1 MKELI
6 EHIANS
12 LVDQPDSVKVTEVVS
27 DFISKSIAVF

>member
-27 DFISKSIAVF
+27 NFTSELIAIL